1 MADQIVQE
9 EDFDFG
15 VQDTTKLDDQV
26 PLELDDGTEAP
37 VADSSEVNAV
47 KTENPLSIAFE
58 EGNYADFVKLGQKF
72 TNGCLLV
79 SNTLIPLIEAA
90 LIELLGN
97 TSAYQRQSATI
108 TPKLI
113 GLSPVFSFSLDYRVS
128 FWIGTDIPKDAV
140 LKDAT
145 YVLDKVSAIKSAK
158 IEECKID
165 TATGVLSLSG
175 DIGA

>member
-1 MADQIVQE
+1 MADQITQE

-26 PLELDDGTEAP
+26 PLELADGTEAP

-47 KTENPLSIAFE
+47 KTESPLSIAFK
-58 EGNYADFVKLGQKF
+58 EGNYADFVKLGQRF
-72 TNGCLLV
+72 TQGCLMV

-97 TSAYQRQSATI
+97 TSAYQRQKATV
-108 TPKLI
+108 TPKLV
-113 GLSPVFSFSLDYRVS
+113 GLAPMFSFELEYRVS

-145 YVLDKVSAIKSAK
+145 YVLDKISALKTAK

-165 TATGVLSLSG
+165 TATGTLSISG